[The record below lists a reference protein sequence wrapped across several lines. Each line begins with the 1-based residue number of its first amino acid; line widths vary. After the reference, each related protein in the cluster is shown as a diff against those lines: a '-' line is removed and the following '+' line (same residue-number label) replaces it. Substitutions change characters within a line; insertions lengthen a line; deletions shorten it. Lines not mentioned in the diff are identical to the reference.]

1 MADEKNAALAEY
13 GLKLTETVR
22 TEGWKHLLDM
32 MNGMVEGAE
41 SDLIE
46 YRGSDPITLLSLQKR
61 ALAYRTFYQN
71 FQAKVYSEIER
82 AKQEPPQAATGPF
95 TGLDES
101 SPYQTITTWPER
113 SLIPGNSPGLS
124 Y

>member
-13 GLKLTETVR
+13 GLALTETVR

-32 MNGMVEGAE
+32 MDGMVEGAE

-46 YRGSDPITLLSLQKR
+46 YRGSDPTTLISLQKR

-71 FQAKVYSEIER
+71 FQTKVYGDIER
-82 AKQEPPQAATGPF
+82 AKQEPPQAASTPF
-95 TGLDES
+95 VGLEELPS
-101 SPYQTITTWPER
+101 APYVSPLNTT
-113 SLIPGNSPGLS
+113 LPGLA